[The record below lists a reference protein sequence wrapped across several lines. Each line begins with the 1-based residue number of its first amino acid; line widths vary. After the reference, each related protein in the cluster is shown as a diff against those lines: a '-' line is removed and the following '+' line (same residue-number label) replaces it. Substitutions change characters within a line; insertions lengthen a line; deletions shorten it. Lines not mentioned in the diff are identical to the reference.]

1 MRLTRSYGKSAAS
14 DFYLFLPWH
23 HINTA
28 TPIHLLHHHH
38 RFYTNP
44 LKIFFHGINKKQSVL
59 VDSHSDGN
67 GFVWFQHTW
76 LSRLLFSQTLW
87 RNGGSVTVINGGRNR
102 QTNIL

>member
-1 MRLTRSYGKSAAS
+1 MVSQ
-14 DFYLFLPWH
+14 
-23 HINTA
+23 
-28 TPIHLLHHHH
+28 LHQI
-38 RFYTNP
+38 FTTTTFFIIITGYP

-59 VDSHSDGN
+59 VDSLSDGD